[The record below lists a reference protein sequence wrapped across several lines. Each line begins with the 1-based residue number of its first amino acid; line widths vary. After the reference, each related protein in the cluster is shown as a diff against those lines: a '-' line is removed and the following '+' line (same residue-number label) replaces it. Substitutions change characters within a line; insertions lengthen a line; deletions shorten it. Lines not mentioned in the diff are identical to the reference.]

1 MAPKIWT
8 AVISMKPSRDILV
21 VDVLQDSL
29 YDESGVV
36 CYQYGN
42 MGEVVEETRIYA
54 LPFLSSPVAL
64 STQFTYDSWARTSPT
79 RPAGRRG
86 FRT

>member
-1 MAPKIWT
+1 
-8 AVISMKPSRDILV
+8 
-21 VDVLQDSL
+21 L

>member
-36 CYQYGN
+36 C
-42 MGEVVEETRIYA
+42 
-54 LPFLSSPVAL
+54 
-64 STQFTYDSWARTSPT
+64 
-79 RPAGRRG
+79 
-86 FRT
+86 